1 MDLLQDVGDQQMD
14 HGYAGLAAR
23 CCNEA
28 PG

>member
-1 MDLLQDVGDQQMD
+1 MDLLQDAGDQQMD

-23 CCNEA
+23 CSNEA